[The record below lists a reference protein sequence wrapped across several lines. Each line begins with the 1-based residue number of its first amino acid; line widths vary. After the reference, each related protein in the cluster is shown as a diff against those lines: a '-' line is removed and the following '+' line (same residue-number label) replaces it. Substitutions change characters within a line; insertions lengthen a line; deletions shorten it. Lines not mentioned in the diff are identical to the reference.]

1 MSAKAKGERK
11 VRRQESNQFQVRW
24 QENDSIYFRYFKRD
38 RYAVQFMNELVEDG
52 IEKVLIKMVEVK

>member
-11 VRRQESNQFQVRW
+11 VRRQEPNQYQVRW

-38 RYAVQFMNELVEDG
+38 RYAVQFMNELVSDG